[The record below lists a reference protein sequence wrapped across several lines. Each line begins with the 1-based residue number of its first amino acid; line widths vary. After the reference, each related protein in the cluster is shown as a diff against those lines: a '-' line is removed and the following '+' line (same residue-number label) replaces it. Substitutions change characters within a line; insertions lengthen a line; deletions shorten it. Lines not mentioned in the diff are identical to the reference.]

1 MSLRWSVFVI
11 EIRHKGLDQGGMNG
25 RALASESSTTNATRE
40 KAKQY
45 YDPMA

>member
-1 MSLRWSVFVI
+1 MSLRWSVCD
-11 EIRHKGLDQGGMNG
+11 RNTSQRTGSGGMNG

-45 YDPMA
+45 YDPKA